1 MFKIEALTLQAT
13 AKRLVKGA
21 AKSKLQDKALFL
33 STNPT
38 DSTVTL
44 FFTGD
49 DVSVK
54 AVVPVLKAESMEVA
68 TTLSEFRHKLSVLP
82 SDEEITVKVE
92 KNALVFVW
100 GKNSKISCPILPE
113 TTPSIIIPEVT
124 TQVTWS
130 AGSLHGM
137 ARILPPFTASP
148 QSEQAKSKPVV
159 MGVYLEQDDTGET
172 LVRATDAYKVVKI
185 RAEKIQWFHDFE
197 CSIDSKTLET
207 LAEILPMEAEVKI
220 GLNPARTQLI
230 FQAANVTVL
239 ARLLVGV
246 FPNLDG
252 ALKTNGKGKWVFDR
266 MELMEVCRRVGI
278 LKKTSP
284 TVDFNLRDGKVFA
297 EIPGT
302 LSQQM
307 AVSIEGEQF
316 EFTVNAYY
324 LELICALFQ
333 GKDEIELI
341 MDSGNHPI
349 SVINSEDD
357 AIRSLVL
364 PVRR

>member
-54 AVVPVLKAESMEVA
+54 AIVPVLKAESMEVA
-68 TTLSEFRHKLSVLP
+68 TTLSELRHKLSVLP

-130 AGSLHGM
+130 AGSLHDM

-185 RAEKIQWFHDFE
+185 REEKIQWFHDFE

-207 LAEILPMEAEVKI
+207 LAEILPK
-220 GLNPARTQLI
+220 
-230 FQAANVTVL
+230 
-239 ARLLVGV
+239 
-246 FPNLDG
+246 
-252 ALKTNGKGKWVFDR
+252 
-266 MELMEVCRRVGI
+266 LMEVCRRVGI
-278 LKKTSP
+278 LKKTSH

-324 LELICALFQ
+324 LEFICALFQ

-357 AIRSLVL
+357 TIRALVL